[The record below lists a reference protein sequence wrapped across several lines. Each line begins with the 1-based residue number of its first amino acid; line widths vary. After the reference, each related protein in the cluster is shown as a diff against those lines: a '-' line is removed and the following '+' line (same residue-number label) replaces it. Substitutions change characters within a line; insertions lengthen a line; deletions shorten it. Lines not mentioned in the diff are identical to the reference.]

1 MPIVALGIGA
11 THIEKHITFDRAKKG
26 VDYYSSIEPTKLK
39 NFIEIIR
46 DLEKSF
52 FFEKI

>member
-1 MPIVALGIGA
+1 MNFYLPIVALGIGA

-26 VDYYSSIEPTKLK
+26 VDYYFNRTNKIK

-46 DLEKSF
+46 DLEKAF
-52 FFEKI
+52 F